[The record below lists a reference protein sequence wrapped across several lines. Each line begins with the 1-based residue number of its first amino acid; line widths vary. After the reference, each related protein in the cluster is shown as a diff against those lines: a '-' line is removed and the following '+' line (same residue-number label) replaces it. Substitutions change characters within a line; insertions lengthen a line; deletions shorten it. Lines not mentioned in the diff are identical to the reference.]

1 MTAHEIM
8 SALAAVRA
16 DRPSAIRVHPSS
28 VVLKYGAVEAV
39 VRRAGWVVLFPK
51 ELADRLTVAGV
62 GDRARRAVADREGTW
77 RREPGPEFAM
87 AQAAFR
93 EALADGVQA

>member
-8 SALAAVRA
+8 AALSAVRA
-16 DRPSAIRVHPSS
+16 DRPSEIRVHLSS
-28 VVLKYGAVEAV
+28 VVLRYGAVDVV
-39 VRRAGWVVLFPK
+39 VRRAGWVVLFPE

-62 GDRARRAVADREGTW
+62 GERARRAVADREGSW
-77 RREPGPEFAM
+77 RREPGPEFAL

-93 EALADGVQA
+93 AALADGVPA